1 MIIVTMIKTEMND
14 FDNDNDDKD
23 EGDDD
28 SDYDNNDNNHD
39 SDNKYI
45 AHHLQHNFQAAYK

>member
-45 AHHLQHNFQAAYK
+45 ANHLLHHFQAAYK